1 MRLALGKSEGII
13 LFSSLSL
20 WNVWPR
26 NVASFQISAPT
37 YRYRSIPVSFIY
49 TSTGTTNPS
58 RTALYQARQNQK
70 VHETSASKM
79 PRGIKK
85 ENLPDK
91 ICVTCGRPFNWRKKW
106 ERCWDEVTTCSK
118 SCNHKRRETKA
129 TSTTSSAVVA
139 ADTDRVDDDVFYERA
154 RAVEEVGENP
164 QFVSNRST
172 TNHET
177 CSDSG
182 ISAIEQQQEN
192 NGVSTEESLE
202 KQRLDSETMNQL
214 LNGDG
219 DDGESE
225 TEIDLP
231 LDPEARKKAIRK
243 AEKKATKATRRAQR
257 EGRGDPT
264 AGQKECD
271 MCSKSVN
278 LLVRCMYKE
287 GQADWE
293 MVCGKCWNVASGGVV
308 DGDAKHPHYRY
319 GGLWKNRRAQT

>member
-1 MRLALGKSEGII
+1 L
-13 LFSSLSL
+13 
-20 WNVWPR
+20 NVPR
-26 NVASFQISAPT
+26 SVAAFQISAPT
-37 YRYRSIPVSFIY
+37 YRYRSIPVSLIY
-49 TSTGTTNPS
+49 TSTGATNPS
-58 RTALYQARQNQK
+58 RTALYQARQNRGF
-70 VHETSASKM
+70 HETSTSKM

-85 ENLPDK
+85 ENLPTK

-118 SCNHKRRETKA
+118 SCNHKRREANAHNAK
-129 TSTTSSAVVA
+129 STTSSSVVA
-139 ADTDRVDDDVFYERA
+139 ADTDKVDDVFYERS
-154 RAVEEVGENP
+154 RAVEPVGENP
-164 QFVSNRST
+164 QFESNRST

-182 ISAIEQQQEN
+182 ISPIEQQQEN
-192 NGVSTEESLE
+192 KGVSTEDLLDQ
-202 KQRLDSETMNQL
+202 QRPDSETMNQF
-214 LNGDG
+214 LNGD
-219 DDGESE
+219 DGVDESE

-243 AEKKATKATRRAQR
+243 AEKKNKKATRRAQR

-308 DGDAKHPHYRY
+308 DGDTEHPHYRY